1 MRIRNLEAL
10 AGGGAQ
16 HQPVSADT
24 GAATLDRRSFLK
36 LTTLAGG
43 GLALGIAPVLA
54 GAQDAKAKPPTP
66 PQAFIII
73 APDNTVTVAVNRLE
87 FGQGVHT
94 ALPMALAEELD
105 VDWRNVRGMLA
116 PAADPYKD
124 PLFGI
129 QMTGGSTAL
138 NHSFQQ

>member
-16 HQPVSADT
+16 HQPASADA
-24 GAATLDRRSFLK
+24 GAGATVALDRRSFLK

-43 GLALGIAPVLA
+43 GLALGIAPALA
-54 GAQDAKAKPPTP
+54 GAQDAKAKPPSP

-94 ALPMALAEELD
+94 AVSYTHLTLPTNT
-105 VDWRNVRGMLA
+105 VTCRSRWS
-116 PAADPYKD
+116 PY
-124 PLFGI
+124 
-129 QMTGGSTAL
+129 
-138 NHSFQQ
+138 H